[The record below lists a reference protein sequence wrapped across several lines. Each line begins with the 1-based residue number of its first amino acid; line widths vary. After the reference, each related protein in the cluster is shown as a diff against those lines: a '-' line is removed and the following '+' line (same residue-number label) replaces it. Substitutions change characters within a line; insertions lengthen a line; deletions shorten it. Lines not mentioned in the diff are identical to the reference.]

1 LGLGDDD
8 EPEWMIEFA
17 KRDSRRTIAE
27 KRQQFESRLA
37 KIKQDEE
44 RLKQAH
50 DSQERPR
57 KKQVR
62 VTLLFVIV
70 IVYPRM
76 QCKWKPGP
84 TNY

>member
-1 LGLGDDD
+1 LVWGVGDDD

-44 RLKQAH
+44 RLKQKQKQAQ
-50 DSQERPR
+50 DTQERPR

-62 VTLLFVIV
+62 ATSLC
-70 IVYPRM
+70 Y
-76 QCKWKPGP
+76 
-84 TNY
+84 

>member
-1 LGLGDDD
+1 
-8 EPEWMIEFA
+8 MIEFA

-27 KRQQFESRLA
+27 KRQQFEARLA

-44 RLKQAH
+44 RLKQAQ

-62 VTLLFVIV
+62 GHFV
-70 IVYPRM
+70 YCLPRN
-76 QCKWKPGP
+76 CI
-84 TNY
+84 